1 MRSTLPT
8 YSPAVAADPSPPP
21 DRPSRTSWRRQ
32 LTDRDSFVPVL
43 ALALLSI
50 VLFPITD
57 AFRWGGIVAFP
68 VSAALVLAALHRSK
82 VRPATMRAAVV
93 VLVVVGVGTVL
104 SSLARIADI
113 GEDRYLV
120 ALSSFLY
127 ALLYAVAFPAIVR
140 RSFQHRRVTTNTLYA
155 GISAYL
161 IIGIWFGAI
170 FRGIS
175 ALENYQFFDKVASPR
190 VGDYIYFSFETLTT
204 LGYGD
209 LAPVSDA
216 GRTFAILEAIL
227 GQIFLV
233 TAVAR
238 IVSLLGSDRSAMELP
253 GEPELDPVDTD

>member
-1 MRSTLPT
+1 MRARLPT
-8 YSPAVAADPSPPP
+8 YAPPVTADSGPALTPSA
-21 DRPSRTSWRRQ
+21 WREH

-43 ALALLSI
+43 GLALLSI
-50 VLFPITD
+50 VLFPVTD
-57 AFRWGGIVAFP
+57 AFRWGGLVAYP
-68 VSAALVLAALHRSK
+68 VSAALVLSALHRSR
-82 VRPATMRAAVV
+82 VRPRTMRVAMV
-93 VLVVVGVGTVL
+93 VLVVVGVGTAL
-104 SSLARIADI
+104 SSVARLVEL
-113 GEDRYLV
+113 GEDRYFV

-140 RSFQHRRVTTNTLYA
+140 RTFQHRRITYNTLLA
-155 GISAYL
+155 GITGYL

-175 ALENYQFFDKVASPR
+175 ALESYQFFDNISTPR

-227 GQIFLV
+227 GQMFLV

-238 IVSLLGSDRSAMELP
+238 IVSLLGSDRGPLELP
-253 GEPELDPVDTD
+253 IQADLDPADPD

>member
-1 MRSTLPT
+1 
-8 YSPAVAADPSPPP
+8 
-21 DRPSRTSWRRQ
+21 
-32 LTDRDSFVPVL
+32 VPVL
-43 ALALLSI
+43 GLALLSI
-50 VLFPITD
+50 VLFPVTD
-57 AFRWGGIVAFP
+57 AFRWGGIVAYP
-68 VSAALVLAALHRSK
+68 VSAALVLTALHRSR
-82 VRPATMRAAVV
+82 VRPTTMRAAVV
-93 VLVVVGVGTVL
+93 VLIVVGVGTVL

-161 IIGIWFGAI
+161 IIGIWFGVI

-175 ALENYQFFDKVASPR
+175 ALESYHFFDRVTAPR
-190 VGDYIYFSFETLTT
+190 VGDYIYFSYETLTT

-216 GRTFAILEAIL
+216 GRTFAVLEAIL

-238 IVSLLGSDRSAMELP
+238 IVSLLGSGRSAMQLP
-253 GEPELDPVDTD
+253 TEPELDRVESD